1 MNMTI
6 AIVLIEVIVAV
17 LSIRNQVVQKALL
30 SPQPLISAPMLTPR
44 DLV

>member
-1 MNMTI
+1 MNTTP
-6 AIVLIEVIVAV
+6 AIDLIEFIVAV
-17 LSIRNQVVQKALL
+17 VSIRTQVVQKALL